1 MGMKGYIKMA
11 EKNIQ
16 IGQLL
21 LNERLITSEQLEAAL
36 EIQKKTGKL
45 IGDILIDKGFVSEL
59 AFTKAL
65 AKRLKTTFVD
75 LAGTRIDSAAVHMID
90 EEYARENDVI
100 AIDKK
105 NSTLVVAMSNPMNF
119 RIIED
124 VRIDTGMDIVPV
136 IATVSS
142 IREAV
147 GKYYVNKEAREAAED
162 VNKEFSAAFSQE
174 MSSIDVALDERVDS
188 APVVRLV
195 NSIIEQAMKLNAS
208 DIHIEPM
215 RNDTRI
221 RMRID
226 GNLQDVLT
234 LSSGAHA
241 SIVTRIKIMSSMDIA
256 ERRIPLDGRCEMEIN
271 GEKLDLRISTSPTV
285 YGEKAV
291 LRLLTNNFLKT
302 QAKAHMLGLS
312 DANMRMFERL
322 VKVPRGIVLV
332 TGPTGSGKTTTLYT
346 MINEIMNVQLNVV
359 TIEDPVEFKIDGA
372 NQMQINNKAGLTFAS
387 GLRAILRQDPDVI
400 MVGEIRDTETA
411 QIAIRASI
419 TGHLVLSTLHTNDA
433 ASTINRLVDMG
444 AETYLVASALAG
456 VIAQRLIRK
465 ICPYCKTE
473 YESSPAENMLLG
485 LHESVTLH
493 KGKGCPR
500 CNFTGYMGRKAI
512 HEILLVSEEMQEL
525 IASGANAHKIAER
538 AQQDGTITLRDDMLK
553 NVLSGESTVEE
564 FIKAVYTI

>member
-1 MGMKGYIKMA
+1 MKGYIKMA

-105 NSTLVVAMSNPMNF
+105 NNTLVVAMSNPMNF

>member
-1 MGMKGYIKMA
+1 MA

>member
-1 MGMKGYIKMA
+1 MA

-105 NSTLVVAMSNPMNF
+105 NNTLVVAMSNPMNF

-332 TGPTGSGKTTTLYT
+332 
-346 MINEIMNVQLNVV
+346 
-359 TIEDPVEFKIDGA
+359 
-372 NQMQINNKAGLTFAS
+372 
-387 GLRAILRQDPDVI
+387 
-400 MVGEIRDTETA
+400 
-411 QIAIRASI
+411 
-419 TGHLVLSTLHTNDA
+419 
-433 ASTINRLVDMG
+433 
-444 AETYLVASALAG
+444 
-456 VIAQRLIRK
+456 
-465 ICPYCKTE
+465 
-473 YESSPAENMLLG
+473 
-485 LHESVTLH
+485 
-493 KGKGCPR
+493 
-500 CNFTGYMGRKAI
+500 
-512 HEILLVSEEMQEL
+512 
-525 IASGANAHKIAER
+525 
-538 AQQDGTITLRDDMLK
+538 
-553 NVLSGESTVEE
+553 
-564 FIKAVYTI
+564 

>member
-1 MGMKGYIKMA
+1 
-11 EKNIQ
+11 
-16 IGQLL
+16 
-21 LNERLITSEQLEAAL
+21 
-36 EIQKKTGKL
+36 
-45 IGDILIDKGFVSEL
+45 
-59 AFTKAL
+59 
-65 AKRLKTTFVD
+65 
-75 LAGTRIDSAAVHMID
+75 
-90 EEYARENDVI
+90 
-100 AIDKK
+100 
-105 NSTLVVAMSNPMNF
+105 
-119 RIIED
+119 
-124 VRIDTGMDIVPV
+124 
-136 IATVSS
+136 
-142 IREAV
+142 
-147 GKYYVNKEAREAAED
+147 
-162 VNKEFSAAFSQE
+162 
-174 MSSIDVALDERVDS
+174 
-188 APVVRLV
+188 
-195 NSIIEQAMKLNAS
+195 
-208 DIHIEPM
+208 
-215 RNDTRI
+215 
-221 RMRID
+221 
-226 GNLQDVLT
+226 
-234 LSSGAHA
+234 
-241 SIVTRIKIMSSMDIA
+241 
-256 ERRIPLDGRCEMEIN
+256 
-271 GEKLDLRISTSPTV
+271 
-285 YGEKAV
+285 
-291 LRLLTNNFLKT
+291 
-302 QAKAHMLGLS
+302 
-312 DANMRMFERL
+312 
-322 VKVPRGIVLV
+322 
-332 TGPTGSGKTTTLYT
+332 
-346 MINEIMNVQLNVV
+346 
-359 TIEDPVEFKIDGA
+359 
-372 NQMQINNKAGLTFAS
+372 QINNKAGLTFAS

>member
-1 MGMKGYIKMA
+1 MA

-105 NSTLVVAMSNPMNF
+105 NNTLVVAMSNPMNF